1 MPDDGIVQIVDTTF
15 NFTGAV
21 GDTITLYK
29 YGIYADVPEDLGKED
44 EGSTDESTTD
54 ESRPPTNPRLR
65 TNPRPL
71 TSPSLREE
79 STKPVESTTESS
91 RPL

>member
-44 EGSTDESTTD
+44 EGFDRRIHD
-54 ESRPPTNPRLR
+54 
-65 TNPRPL
+65 
-71 TSPSLREE
+71 
-79 STKPVESTTESS
+79 
-91 RPL
+91 